1 MPLIVP
7 DHDCSLCPRLANYRE
22 QLRQQHPQGWFN
34 APVPAF
40 GPLDA
45 RLLIVGL
52 APGRAG
58 ANRTGRPFTGDIA
71 GRVLYPALAK
81 SGFVRG
87 TYRSSA
93 DDGLTLID
101 VRITNAVRCV
111 PPANRPLAGEVQRCS
126 RFLQSEIAAMP
137 RLEVILALGRI
148 AHTAT
153 CRSLAL
159 APPIPKF
166 SHGSFFAAGSGRLLA
181 DSYHCSPQNM
191 ATGKLSADR
200 FERLL
205 RNVKHR
211 LG

>member
-1 MPLIVP
+1 MGLIEP
-7 DHDCSLCPRLANYRE
+7 DHDCSLCPRLVSYRE

-52 APGRAG
+52 AQGRAG

-71 GRVLYPALAK
+71 GRVLYPALTK
-81 SGFVRG
+81 LGFVRG

-93 DDGLTLID
+93 DDGPTLID

-111 PPANRPLAGEVQRCS
+111 PPANRPLAGEVRRCS
-126 RFLQSEIAAMP
+126 QFLQSEIAAMP
-137 RLEVILALGRI
+137 GLKVILGLGRI

-166 SHGSFFAAGSGRLLA
+166 CHGSFFAVGSDRLLA
-181 DSYHCSPQNM
+181 DSYHCSPQNI
-191 ATGKLSADR
+191 ATGKLSADQ

-205 RNVKHR
+205 SKVKHR